1 MVGYVRGLSEM
12 LKTRGDVMR
21 NSKTRLGVLAL
32 CVMLVAG
39 AAACGSSSGGSAS
52 EKSQPIDFSKPGP
65 YSVGITTFD
74 MGDRI
79 AYVFYPADPA
89 RLSEGTKVTSY
100 DSGDA
105 FPASLR
111 AAIPKELIQEVPINA
126 TKNAPIATDGPFP
139 VLIHSHGFGGY
150 PEFASQH
157 LIQVASWGFVAA
169 APDHIERDLA
179 ANSLGKVVRG
189 EKDVD
194 DLRNVLKRLETEN
207 SNGIFKGA
215 LNLDQVGAEGHSAGG
230 GAAGKFAY
238 DPAVKT
244 FIGQA
249 PVPPLTM
256 AAGASSADVL
266 AAYAAKTPPNKPTM
280 IIAGE
285 VDATIPLAG
294 VKQEFEWLA
303 PPKRLAVLAKAG
315 HNAFT
320 DICAPIREGGGLM
333 QYSGKIPAP
342 DNLLKLGEDGCTSAN
357 LDTATGYAIINQL
370 TIAQLRY
377 VFGIDKTDASLSADY
392 LNATYPGVLAEYTYV
407 S

>member
-1 MVGYVRGLSEM
+1 
-12 LKTRGDVMR
+12 MR
-21 NSKTRLGVLAL
+21 SSISRLGALAL
-32 CVMLVAG
+32 CLMFVAG
-39 AAACGSSSGGSAS
+39 AAACGGSTETPSAS
-52 EKSQPIDFSKPGP
+52 APIDFSKPGP
-65 YSVGITTFD
+65 YQVGITTLD
-74 MGDRI
+74 LGDRI
-79 AYVFYPADPA
+79 AFAFYPADPN

-100 DSGDA
+100 SSGDA
-105 FPASLR
+105 FPAALR
-111 AAIPKELIQEVPINA
+111 AAIPKELVQEVPISA
-126 TKNAPIATDGPFP
+126 TKDAPIATDGPFP

-150 PEFASQH
+150 PQYASQH

-189 EKDVD
+189 EQDVE
-194 DLRNVLKRLETEN
+194 DLRNVLKRLEKEN
-207 SNGIFKGA
+207 SSGIFKGA
-215 LNLDQVGAEGHSAGG
+215 LNLDQVAAEGHSAGG

-249 PVPPLTM
+249 PVPPLKM
-256 AAGASSADVL
+256 AAGASGADLL
-266 AAYAAKTPPNKPTM
+266 AAYAATPPPAKPSM

-285 VDATIPLAG
+285 TDLTIPLAG
-294 VKQEFEWLA
+294 VKQEFDWLA

-320 DICAPIREGGGLM
+320 DICAPIRAQGGLM
-333 QYSGKIPAP
+333 QYSGKLPAP

-377 VFGIDKTDASLSADY
+377 VFGIDKTDASLSSDY
-392 LNATYPGVLAEYTYV
+392 LNSMYPGVLAEYQYV

>member
-1 MVGYVRGLSEM
+1 MKKSSSIVCAV
-12 LKTRGDVMR
+12 
-21 NSKTRLGVLAL
+21 AL
-32 CVMLVAG
+32 CFALIAG
-39 AAACGSSSGGSAS
+39 AAACGGSSSSSKS
-52 EKSQPIDFSKPGP
+52 EAQPIDFSKPGP
-65 YSVGITTFD
+65 YAVGITTFD
-74 MGDRI
+74 LGDRI

-89 RLSEGTKVTSY
+89 RLNEGTKVSSY
-100 DSGDA
+100 SSGDA
-105 FPASLR
+105 FPAALR
-111 AAIPKELIQEVPINA
+111 AAIPKELVQEVPINA

-150 PEFASQH
+150 PQFASQH

-189 EKDVD
+189 EQDVQ

-207 SNGIFKGA
+207 QTGIFKGA

-249 PVPPLTM
+249 PVPPLSIAT
-256 AAGASSADVL
+256 GATSSDIS
-266 AAYAAKTPPNKPTM
+266 AAYAAKTPPAKPTM

-294 VKQEFEWLA
+294 VKQEFAWLA
-303 PPKRLAVLAKAG
+303 APKRLAVLAKAG

-320 DICAPIREGGGLM
+320 DICAPIRAQGGLM
-333 QYSGKIPAP
+333 QYSGKLPAP
-342 DNLLKLGEDGCTSAN
+342 DNLLKLGEDGCTNDN

-377 VFGIDKTDASLSADY
+377 VFGIDKTDVALSADY
-392 LNATYPGVLAEYTYV
+392 LNTTYPGVLAEYTV
-407 S
+407 VN

>member
-1 MVGYVRGLSEM
+1 
-12 LKTRGDVMR
+12 MR
-21 NSKTRLGVLAL
+21 TATSRFGVLAL
-32 CVMLVAG
+32 CLMFIAT
-39 AAACGSSSGGSAS
+39 AAACGSSSSSGTSKNSKS
-52 EKSQPIDFSKPGP
+52 ENATPIDFSKPGP

-74 MGDRI
+74 LGDRV

-89 RLSEGTKVTSY
+89 RLTEGTKVTSY
-100 DSGDA
+100 NSGDA

-126 TKNAPIATDGPFP
+126 TKNAPVATDGPFP

-157 LIQVASWGFVAA
+157 LIQIASWGFVAA
-169 APDHIERDLA
+169 APDHIERDLS

-189 EKDVD
+189 EQDVE
-194 DLRNVLKRLETEN
+194 DLRNVLKRLQTEN
-207 SNGIFKGA
+207 ATGIFKGA
-215 LNLDQVGAEGHSAGG
+215 LNLEQIGAEGHSAGG

-249 PVPPLTM
+249 PVPPLSMGTGSTS
-256 AAGASSADVL
+256 ATASEIA

-294 VKQEFEWLA
+294 VKQEFDWLA
-303 PPKRLAVLAKAG
+303 APKRLAVLAKAG

-320 DICAPIREGGGLM
+320 DICAPIRAQGGLM
-333 QYSGKIPAP
+333 QYSGKLPAP

-370 TIAQLRY
+370 TIAQLRF
-377 VFGIDKTDASLSADY
+377 VFGIDKTDVSLSSDY
-392 LNATYPGVLAEYTYV
+392 LNSMYPGVLAEYDYV

>member
-1 MVGYVRGLSEM
+1 
-12 LKTRGDVMR
+12 MR
-21 NSKTRLGVLAL
+21 STTSRLGALAL
-32 CVMLVAG
+32 CLMLVVG
-39 AAACGSSSGGSAS
+39 LAACGGSSSSS
-52 EKSQPIDFSKPGP
+52 EKTPEPIDFSKPGP
-65 YSVGITTFD
+65 YKVGITTLD
-74 MGDRI
+74 LGDRI
-79 AYVFYPADPA
+79 AYAFYPADPN
-89 RLSEGTKVTSY
+89 RLSEGTNVTSY
-100 DSGDA
+100 SSGDA
-105 FPASLR
+105 FPAALR
-111 AAIPKELIQEVPINA
+111 AAIPKELVQEVPISA
-126 TKNAPIATDGPFP
+126 TKDAPIATDGPFP

-150 PEFASQH
+150 PQFASQH
-157 LIQVASWGFVAA
+157 LIQIASWGFVAA

-189 EKDVD
+189 EQDVE
-194 DLRNVLKRLETEN
+194 DLRNVLKRLEKEN
-207 SNGIFKGA
+207 SSGIFKGA
-215 LNLDQVGAEGHSAGG
+215 LNLDQVAAEGHSAGG

-249 PVPPLTM
+249 PVPPVKLP
-256 AAGASSADVL
+256 ANASSADVL
-266 AAYAAKTPPNKPTM
+266 AAYAASPPPAKPSM

-285 VDATIPLAG
+285 TDLTIPLAG
-294 VKQEFEWLA
+294 VKQEFDWLA

-320 DICAPIREGGGLM
+320 DICAPIRAQGGLM
-333 QYSGKIPAP
+333 QYSGKLPAP

-377 VFGIDKTDASLSADY
+377 VFGIDSSDVSLSSDY
-392 LNATYPGVLAEYTYV
+392 LNSMYPGVLAEYQYV

>member
-1 MVGYVRGLSEM
+1 
-12 LKTRGDVMR
+12 MR
-21 NSKTRLGVLAL
+21 SSTSRLGALAVCL
-32 CVMLVAG
+32 MLVAG
-39 AAACGSSSGGSAS
+39 AAACGGSTEKPSAS
-52 EKSQPIDFSKPGP
+52 TPIDFSKPGP

-79 AYVFYPADPA
+79 AYVFYPADPD
-89 RLSEGTKVTSY
+89 RLGEGTKVSSY
-100 DSGDA
+100 SSGDA

-111 AAIPKELIQEVPINA
+111 AAIPKELVQEVPINA
-126 TKNAPIATDGPFP
+126 TKDAPVATDGPFP
-139 VLIHSHGFGGY
+139 ILIHSHGFGGY
-150 PEFASQH
+150 PQYASQH
-157 LIQVASWGFVAA
+157 LIQLASWGFVAA

-179 ANSLGKVVRG
+179 ANSLGKVVRS
-189 EKDVD
+189 EQDVE
-194 DLRNVLKRLETEN
+194 DLRNVLKRLEKEN
-207 SNGIFKGA
+207 SSGIVRGA
-215 LNLDQVGAEGHSAGG
+215 LNLNQVAAEGHSAGG

-249 PVPPLTM
+249 PVAPLKL
-256 AAGASSADVL
+256 AAGASGPDIL
-266 AAYAAKTPPNKPTM
+266 AAYAATPPPTKPTM

-294 VKQEFEWLA
+294 VKQEFDWLA

-320 DICAPIREGGGLM
+320 DICAPIRAQGGLM
-333 QYSGKIPAP
+333 QYSGKLPAP
-342 DNLLKLGEDGCTSAN
+342 DNLLKLGEDGCTNDN
-357 LDTATGYAIINQL
+357 LDTATGYSIINQL

-377 VFGIDKTDASLSADY
+377 VFGIDKTDVSLSADY
-392 LNATYPGVLAEYTYV
+392 LNSVYPGVLAQYTYV

>member
-1 MVGYVRGLSEM
+1 MR
-12 LKTRGDVMR
+12 TRT
-21 NSKTRLGVLAL
+21 SRLGALVLAT
-32 CVMLVAG
+32 MLVVG
-39 AAACGSSSGGSAS
+39 AAACGGSSSSSSKSS
-52 EKSQPIDFSKPGP
+52 EPIDFSKPGP
-65 YSVGITTFD
+65 YQVGITTFD

-79 AYVFYPADPA
+79 AYAFYPADPN

-100 DSGDA
+100 SSGTA
-105 FPASLR
+105 FPEALR
-111 AAIPKELIQEVPINA
+111 AAIPKELVQEVPISA
-126 TKNAPIATDGPFP
+126 TKDAPIATDGPFP

-150 PEFASQH
+150 PQFASQH
-157 LIQVASWGFVAA
+157 LIQLASWGIVSA

-189 EKDVD
+189 EQDVE
-194 DLRNVLKRLETEN
+194 DLRNVLKRLEKEN
-207 SNGIFKGA
+207 ASGIFKGA
-215 LNLDQVGAEGHSAGG
+215 LNLDQVAAEGHSAGG

-249 PVPPLTM
+249 PVPPVKVPS
-256 AAGASSADVL
+256 GASSAELL
-266 AAYAAKTPPNKPTM
+266 AVYAATPPPAKPSM

-285 VDATIPLAG
+285 VDMTIPLAG

-320 DICAPIREGGGLM
+320 DICAPIRAQGGLM
-333 QYSGKIPAP
+333 QYSGKLPAP
-342 DNLLKLGEDGCTSAN
+342 DNLLKLGEDGCTKDN
-357 LDTATGYAIINQL
+357 LDTATGYSIINQL

-377 VFGIDKTDASLSADY
+377 VFGIDKTDVSLSSDY
-392 LNATYPGVLAEYTYV
+392 LNSMYPGVLAEYQYV
-407 S
+407 K

>member
-1 MVGYVRGLSEM
+1 
-12 LKTRGDVMR
+12 MR
-21 NSKTRLGVLAL
+21 NSTRPSTSLLGVLAL
-32 CVMLVAG
+32 CFMVIAG
-39 AAACGSSSGGSAS
+39 AAACGGSSSKSSTS
-52 EKSQPIDFSKPGP
+52 EPIDFSKPGP

-89 RLSEGTKVTSY
+89 RLNEGTKVTSY
-100 DSGDA
+100 SSGDA
-105 FPASLR
+105 FPAALR
-111 AAIPKELIQEVPINA
+111 AAIPKELVQEVPIDA
-126 TKNAPIATDGPFP
+126 TKDAPVATDGPFP

-150 PEFASQH
+150 PQYASQH

-189 EKDVD
+189 EQDVE
-194 DLRNVLKRLETEN
+194 DLRNVLKRLEKEN
-207 SNGIFKGA
+207 SSGIFKGA

-249 PVPPLTM
+249 PVPPLSLASGAT
-256 AAGASSADVL
+256 AADRS
-266 AAYAAKTPPNKPTM
+266 AAYAATPPPNKPTM

-285 VDATIPLAG
+285 VDLTIPLAG
-294 VKQEFEWLA
+294 VKQEFDWLA

-320 DICAPIREGGGLM
+320 DICAPIRAQGGLM
-333 QYSGKIPAP
+333 QYSGKLPAP
-342 DNLLKLGEDGCTSAN
+342 DNLLKLGEDGCTNDN

-370 TIAQLRY
+370 TIAQLRF

-392 LNATYPGVLAEYTYV
+392 LNSTYPGVLAEYTYV